1 MSNRYVLDASAV
13 LALLNEEPGGSQ
25 VEPLLGDA
33 VISAVNLSEVLAKL
47 IEAGMTPTEAQEA
60 FDLLGVEVAGFD
72 RASALGAAILRPAT
86 RNRGLSLGDRACLA
100 LGIEIGAEVVTAER
114 EWARL
119 KLACPILS
127 IR

>member
-1 MSNRYVLDASAV
+1 MSNKYVLDASAV
-13 LALLNEEPGGSQ
+13 LALLNEEPGGDQ

-47 IEAGMTPTEAQEA
+47 IEAGMTPNEARDA
-60 FDLLGVEVAGFD
+60 FDLIGVEVAGFD
-72 RASALGAAILRPAT
+72 RASALGAVILRPAT

-119 KLACPILS
+119 KLACPIRS